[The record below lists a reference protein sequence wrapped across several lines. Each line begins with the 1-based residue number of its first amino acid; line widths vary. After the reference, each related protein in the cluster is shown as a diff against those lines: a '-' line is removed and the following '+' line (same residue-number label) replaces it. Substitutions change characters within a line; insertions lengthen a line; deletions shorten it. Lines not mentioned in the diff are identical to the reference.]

1 MTKILQLLVE
11 KESAIIKRWL
21 KHVLAA
27 FSGDAGR
34 FLENQQDRFANP
46 LGANFSEGLTG
57 LFRNLRS
64 DEPEDVTATLE
75 QLMKVRAVQAED
87 TPAESLAF
95 IFAIKGIIREECRK
109 EWSPELDAEWP
120 DFAARIDR
128 MALQAFDLYM
138 ASRERLYQVRIRE
151 LQSGRNIL
159 TDNMKCPSAMLRE
172 DLASK
177 KAGND

>member
-1 MTKILQLLVE
+1 MKILPLLVE
-11 KESAIIKRWL
+11 KEEIIVRRWL

-27 FSGDAGR
+27 FPVAGGR
-34 FLENQQDRFANP
+34 FLEKQQDRFANP
-46 LGANFSEGLTG
+46 LGANLAEGLAG

-64 DEPEDVTATLE
+64 EEPGDVTATLE

-95 IFAIKGIIREECRK
+95 MFALKDIIRDECRE
-109 EWSPELDAEWP
+109 EWNPELAGEWP
-120 DFAARIDR
+120 QFAARIDR
-128 MALQAFDLYM
+128 MTLQAFDLYM
-138 ASRERLYQVRIRE
+138 ASRERLFQVRLRE
-151 LQSGRNIL
+151 LRSGNYVL

-177 KAGND
+177 KAEND

>member
-1 MTKILQLLVE
+1 MKILQLLVE
-11 KESAIIKRWL
+11 KETAIIKRWL

-27 FSGDAGR
+27 FPTDAVS
-34 FLENQQDRFANP
+34 FLAKQNDRFANP
-46 LGANFSEGLTG
+46 LGHNFSEGLTG
-57 LFRNLRS
+57 MYRNLRS
-64 DEPEDVTATLE
+64 EEPGDITATLE

-95 IFAIKGIIREECRK
+95 IFAIKDIIREECRK

-120 DFAARIDR
+120 DFAARVDR

-138 ASRERLYQVRIRE
+138 ASRERLFQVRIRE
-151 LQSGRNIL
+151 LQSGRNVL

-177 KAGND
+177 KAEND